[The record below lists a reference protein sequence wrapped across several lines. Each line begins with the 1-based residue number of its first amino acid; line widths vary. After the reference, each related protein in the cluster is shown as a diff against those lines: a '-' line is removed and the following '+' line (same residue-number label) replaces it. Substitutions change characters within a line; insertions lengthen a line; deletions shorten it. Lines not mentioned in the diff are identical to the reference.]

1 MNRKNKDEE
10 FAELETKIGEANVA
24 AAEAQENLQEL
35 VQHLLKWVNELI
47 DDRDAER
54 KRADEAE
61 AKLKRAKEWVRA
73 LDE

>member
-1 MNRKNKDEE
+1 MNRKTKDEE
-10 FAELETKIGEANVA
+10 FEELETKIGEANVA

-35 VQHLLKWVNELI
+35 VQHLLKWVSELV

-61 AKLKRAKEWVRA
+61 AKLKRAKDLLRSLE
-73 LDE
+73 E